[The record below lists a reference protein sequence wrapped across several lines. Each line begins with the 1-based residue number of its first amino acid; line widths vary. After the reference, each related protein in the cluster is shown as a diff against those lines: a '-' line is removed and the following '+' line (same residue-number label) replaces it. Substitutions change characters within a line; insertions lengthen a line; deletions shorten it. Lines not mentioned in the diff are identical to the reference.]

1 MSNQLMPSII
11 AQTAHYTVI
20 NKPAGL
26 LVEHS
31 MYYPSVED
39 WLLAEMQKKDAR
51 KTPFVGVVHRLDRPV
66 SGVLLMANK
75 KSYLKAFNEQFRL
88 RQVQKTYRALLENTP
103 SMPSKTLKHWLI
115 EDKKAKQSFAFD
127 KTIKN
132 AVEVALSYKIIAQR
146 GNQCVVEIDLHTG
159 KFHQIRAQFAAIGC
173 PIVGDLKYGATLPY
187 QQDAI
192 ALHAYRLSINEPL
205 TGERLEFMAEI
216 VF

>member
-1 MSNQLMPSII
+1 MSNKLMPSII
-11 AQTAHYTVI
+11 AQTAQYTVI

-39 WLLAEMQKKDAR
+39 WLFAEMQKKEPR

-66 SGVLLMANK
+66 SGVILLANK

-103 SMPSKTLKHWLI
+103 ATLSGTMKHWLV
-115 EDKKAKQSFAFD
+115 EDKAAKQSFIFD
-127 KTIKN
+127 KAVKN
-132 AVEVALSYKIIAQR
+132 AVEVSLSYNILEQR
-146 GNQCVVEIDLHTG
+146 ANQCIVEIDLHTG

-173 PIVGDLKYGATLPY
+173 PIVGDLKYGATQLY

-192 ALHAYRLSINEPL
+192 ALHAYRLAVNEPQ
-205 TGERLEFMAEI
+205 TGERLEFIAEA
-216 VF
+216 FF